1 MGSST
6 PMMANADN
14 GGAPTSPVIAA
25 GAYGAVDR
33 HRPPSPDMHDGAST
47 MSRGSDAGLFSG
59 ADAAVMAN
67 AFRAALR
74 KPNFADRPEEEG
86 ESPDSHAKNQEPDL
100 LNATLNEEGRDIRS
114 VGSSRGVRV
123 ETLSDAADND
133 TLQDHPH

>member
-6 PMMANADN
+6 PMMANNDN
-14 GGAPTSPVIAA
+14 GGPTTPVIAA

-33 HRPPSPDMHDGAST
+33 HRPPSPEMHDGAST
-47 MSRGSDAGLFSG
+47 LSRGSDGGLFSV

-86 ESPDSHAKNQEPDL
+86 ESPDSNANNQAPDL

-123 ETLSDAADND
+123 ETLSDEADNE
-133 TLQDHPH
+133 TIQH